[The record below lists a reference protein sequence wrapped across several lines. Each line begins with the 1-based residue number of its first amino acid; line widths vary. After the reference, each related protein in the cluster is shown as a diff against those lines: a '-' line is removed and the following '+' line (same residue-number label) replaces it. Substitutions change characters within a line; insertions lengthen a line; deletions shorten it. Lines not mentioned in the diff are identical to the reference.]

1 MRAAVHS
8 RGLQKQSTGTKPSS
22 TEEFA
27 ELTAGAFSEVP
38 LLTCSLLV
46 HMPNA
51 CITRK
56 YGESKLSPHS
66 NKESRVRFARANTMH
81 SMTS

>member
-8 RGLQKQSTGTKPSS
+8 RSLQKQFTGINPSS

-38 LLTCSLLV
+38 LLTCSLPV

-51 CITRK
+51 SIPRK
-56 YGESKLSPHS
+56 YGERKPSPDS
-66 NKESRVRFARANTMH
+66 NKESWSGFARANTMH
-81 SMTS
+81 SVTS